1 MSHPKAAA
9 HARGN
14 RVHPAVSRGLVH
26 LFLHPPRRIPWATP
40 RSALGAAYRRISLQT
55 TDGIRL
61 AGWHVPCPNARAV
74 AVLAHGYS
82 SCRETMLP
90 YLRILRRHGF
100 AAVLC
105 DFRSHGW
112 STGDMVT
119 LGHKEHLD
127 LEAAVR
133 AARMLHPDLPVMLVG
148 ESMGAATALKVA
160 SDDPDIV
167 AVVADCAFARLDDPI
182 ANRLRITFGE
192 PLGARLVPGA
202 AAEGA
207 RRLGV
212 DPASVAPEEWI
223 ARIAPRP
230 VLLVHGEADRLIP
243 VEHAH
248 RLHRAGGDSVEL
260 WTVPGAAHARSIRT
274 SPSEYARHLD
284 AFVDRVLGPDPAG
297 GTVGNA
303 A

>member
-1 MSHPKAAA
+1 MPHGNAAA
-9 HARGN
+9 SVRAM

-26 LFLHPPRRIPWATP
+26 LFLHPPRRLPWATP
-40 RSALGAAYRRISLQT
+40 RSALGVPYQRITLHAA
-55 TDGIRL
+55 DGIRL
-61 AGWHVPCPNARAV
+61 AGWHVPCPRARAV

-90 YLRILRRHGF
+90 YLRILRRRGF

-112 STGDMVT
+112 SAGDMVT

-127 LEAAVR
+127 LEAAVG
-133 AARMLHPDLPVMLVG
+133 AARALYPDLPLVLVG

-160 SDDPDIV
+160 AEDPGIA
-167 AVVADCAFARLDDPI
+167 AVVADCSFARLDEPI

-192 PLGARLVPGA
+192 PLGERLAPGA
-202 AAEGA
+202 AEAGA
-207 RRLGV
+207 RMLGV
-212 DPASVAPEEWI
+212 DPAKVAPEEWI
-223 ARIAPRP
+223 GKIAPRP

-243 VEHAH
+243 VEHAR
-248 RLHRAGGDSVEL
+248 RLLHAGGPTVRL

-274 SPSEYARHLD
+274 APRDYARHLD
-284 AFVDRVLGPDPAG
+284 AFTEHVLGPAPAG
-297 GTVGNA
+297 GSLGHPA
-303 A
+303 

>member
-1 MSHPKAAA
+1 MNQPEVAAIPR
-9 HARGN
+9 AR
-14 RVHPAVSRGLVH
+14 RVPPAVAKGLVH
-26 LFLHPPRRIPWATP
+26 LFLHPPRRLPWATP
-40 RSALGAAYRRISLQT
+40 RSALGVPYHRIALRT
-55 TDGIRL
+55 PDGVRL
-61 AGWHVPCPNARAV
+61 AGWHVPCDDARAV

-90 YLRILRRHGF
+90 YLRILRRRGF

-105 DFRSHGW
+105 DFRHHGL

-127 LEAAVR
+127 LEAAVA
-133 AARMLHPDLPVMLVG
+133 AARDLHPGLPVVLVG
-148 ESMGAATALKVA
+148 ESMGAATAIKVA
-160 SDDPDIV
+160 AADPGIA
-167 AVVADCAFARLDDPI
+167 AVVADCAFARLDEPI

-192 PLGARLVPGA
+192 PLGARLAPGA

-212 DPASVAPEEWI
+212 DPATVAPEEWI
-223 ARIAPRP
+223 GRIAPRP

-243 VEHAH
+243 VDHAR
-248 RLHRAGGDSVEL
+248 RLLAAAGDGAEL

-274 SPSEYARHLD
+274 APGAYAHHLD
-284 AFVDRVLGPDPAG
+284 AFVERVLGPEPAG
-297 GTVGNA
+297 ASHGHA